1 MFLPHNVKQRSKS
14 FLTKST
20 QWKTVYL
27 GIGTNKGNREKN
39 ISNAIELLSEVK
51 EIKLFKVSKMLKNP
65 PQEGIK
71 NGYFL
76 NGAIKL
82 LTSLTPLEL
91 LKVCKKIEEKQGR
104 KEARKEGKKKS
115 RVIDLDILFYGNE
128 IIDIKE
134 LTVPHLMIE
143 KRYFVLIPL
152 MEIGKS
158 FIHPILKKSV
168 GDLYSDYLAPT
179 SIKNC
184 ARAV

>member
-1 MFLPHNVKQRSKS
+1 MVKKKI
-14 FLTKST
+14 LNKL
-20 QWKTVYL
+20 KLLKDKEVVYL

-39 ISNAIELLSEVK
+39 ISTAINLLDEIK
-51 EIKLFKVSKMLKNP
+51 EIKLLKISKMLKNP
-65 PQEGIK
+65 PQEGVK

-82 LTSLTPLEL
+82 LTSLTPVEL
-91 LKVCKKIEEKQGR
+91 LKACKRIEEKQGR
-104 KEARKEGKKKS
+104 KEAKKQGKKRA

-128 IIDIKE
+128 IIDSKE
-134 LTVPHLMIE
+134 LIIPHKMIE

-158 FIHPILKKSV
+158 FIHPVLGKSV
-168 GDLYSDYLAPT
+168 NDLYSDYLAPT